1 MSAGFLQNAAGVTN
15 GLVIIDLIAEEGHI
29 DNHQGPIGSAGNHT
43 AVVDHL
49 VEGDGQAIGQA
60 LNHHSQRIAHQKAVD
75 TCLVEEQGGGVVVGG
90 EHGNAL
96 AGPFCRH
103 QVGHG
108 HFVVWIERLPAHWA
122 GHRRLEG
129 RHKNHGRPPP
139 DGFCE

>member
-1 MSAGFLQNAAGVTN
+1 MAHDGDAGLDHAPDGRDASTAALEFYRVSAGFLQNAAGVAN

-90 EHGNAL
+90 GGGGVS
-96 AGPFCRH
+96 AGGDGGVAEG
-103 QVGHG
+103 VG
-108 HFVVWIERLPAHWA
+108 VAE
-122 GHRRLEG
+122 
-129 RHKNHGRPPP
+129 
-139 DGFCE
+139 